1 MKDLMKKIAAW
12 SYLRLVIMLVTI
24 FGMFSLLVVQL
35 YDLQIINGS
44 YYNNEVKGTIVRDIV
59 LTAPRGNIYDRYGR
73 PLAVNVSAYTI
84 NLDPSVN
91 VQDLNSVL
99 TKLME
104 LLEANDIESEIEL
117 PISPSFPHVFLFDG
131 SPSQEKRWKRD
142 MGFDDDISA
151 NDAFYEMRQMFEI
164 DYDMDD
170 EDCVGLLALRA
181 ALYQKRFS
189 KYVPVTVATDVS
201 EKIITEIEEHQ
212 DLYPGVYVD
221 VVNMRSYPE
230 GELVSHLLGYTGKI
244 TEGEL
249 ATYQQYGYS
258 SNDIVGKDGIEK
270 SFELEL
276 NGTDG
281 IEYVEVDSLG
291 RRINTIE
298 DKTIAPVPGNNIFLT
313 IDIDLQRDAYNS
325 LETRLRNAQLNR
337 IQGSGSDSYGR
348 DQVFSSMI
356 NADTLHMDEVM
367 EHNDDSKQGMLR
379 KYILSVDEEAKKDL
393 SLARQILVDG
403 LERGK
408 VYYKDVFLAMCEQGV
423 IDCDESLKNRVD
435 SGSLGAL
442 EAVVIKMQ
450 DGTITPQMTALDP
463 CTGSVVITDVNS
475 GDVLAAATY
484 PSYDNNRLVNKMDN
498 DYYLRLQNDPTTP
511 LVYRP
516 FTEPRA
522 PGSTFKMITATAALE
537 EGIITPNTY
546 ITDLGEFTS
555 ANRPYA
561 HCWIDSSGATH
572 GSINVS
578 TALEVSCNYFFYEA
592 SYRMGNARTGETK
605 KGIETLNKY
614 MRAFGLDSPTGVE
627 IYELYDALKSYPS
640 NISGPEY
647 KRYIYTA
654 RNPDI
659 DESELRWTDGDTIR
673 TAIGQSFN
681 NYTSAMLSKYISV
694 IANGGTRYSLHFLNS
709 VRTSDGEVKQNYEPV
724 VEEELNISPKNLQA
738 IHYGMYKVVNGEH
751 GTLRNYFKDFPIKIG
766 AKSGTAQQ
774 SSLRSEHTTFVA
786 FAPYDKPEISVAV
799 IIPFGT
805 NDTGPAYQVGKDV
818 IYKYITKTGT
828 PETTSQNTAT
838 R

>member
-1 MKDLMKKIAAW
+1 MKNLIEKIANWA
-12 SYLRLVIMLVTI
+12 YTRIIIMYVTI
-24 FGMFSLLVVQL
+24 FAMFSVLVVQL
-35 YDLQIINGS
+35 YDLQITNGS
-44 YYNNEVKGTIVRDIV
+44 YYNNEVRGTIIRDIV

-73 PLAVNVSAYTI
+73 PLAVNTSAYTV

-91 VQDLNSVL
+91 VQDLNGVL
-99 TKLME
+99 TDLIDLLKDNNIE
-104 LLEANDIESEIEL
+104 LETKL
-117 PISPSFPHVFLFDG
+117 PISPDFPHVFLFDG
-131 SPSQEKRWKRD
+131 SPSLEKRWKRD
-142 MGFDDDISA
+142 MGFKDSVTA
-151 NDAFYEMRQMFEI
+151 NDAFYEMRKMFEI
-164 DYDMDD
+164 DYTLDD
-170 EDCVGLLALRA
+170 EECMDLLALRA

-189 KYVPVTVATDVS
+189 KYVPVTAASDVP
-201 EKIITEIEEHQ
+201 ENVITEIEEHQ
-212 DLYPGVYVD
+212 DIYPGVYID
-221 VVNMRSYPE
+221 VVTVREYPQ

-244 TEGEL
+244 TETEL
-249 ATYQQYGYS
+249 ATYQQYGYTQ
-258 SNDIVGKDGIEK
+258 NDIVGKDGIEK

-325 LETRLRNAQLNR
+325 LESRLRDAQLNR
-337 IQGSGSDSYGR
+337 INGSGKDSYGR
-348 DQVFSSMI
+348 AQVFSSMI

-367 EHNDDSKQGMLR
+367 ECNDNSRQGQLR
-379 KYILSVDEEAKKDL
+379 SYILSVDEEAKNDL
-393 SLARQILVDG
+393 SLARQILIDG
-403 LERGK
+403 LERGN
-408 VYYKDVFLAMCEQGV
+408 VSYKNVFLAMCQQGV
-423 IDCDESLKNRVD
+423 ITADENFQRRVEND
-435 SGSLGAL
+435 QIGSL

-450 DGTITPQMTALDP
+450 EGVITPQMTALDP
-463 CTGSVVITDVNS
+463 CTGSTVITDVNT
-475 GDVLAAATY
+475 GEVLAAATY

-498 DYYLRLQNDPTTP
+498 KYYLRLQNDPTTP

-537 EGIITPNTY
+537 EGIITPNSY
-546 ITDLGEFTS
+546 ITDLGEFTA
-555 ANRPYA
+555 ANKPYA
-561 HCWIDSSGATH
+561 HCWIDASGATH
-572 GSINVS
+572 GAINVS

-592 SYRMGNARTGETK
+592 SYRMGNARSGQTQ
-605 KGIETLNKY
+605 KGIDTLNKY

-647 KRYIYTA
+647 KKYIYTA

-659 DESELRWTDGDTIR
+659 DPTELRWTDGDTIR

-681 NYTSAMLSKYISV
+681 NYTSAMLSKYVSV
-694 IANGGTRYSLHFLNS
+694 IANGGTRYSMHFLDS
-709 VRTSDGEVKQNYEPV
+709 VRTSGGELKQQYEPV
-724 VEEELNISPKNLQA
+724 VEEKIEISKRNLQA
-738 IHYGMYKVVNGEH
+738 IHYGMLLVTQGSQ
-751 GTLRNYFKDFPIKIG
+751 GTLRKYFKDYPINVA
-766 AKSGTAQQ
+766 AKSGTAQE
-774 SSLRSEHTTFVA
+774 SKLRSEHTTFVA
-786 FAPYDKPEISVAV
+786 FAPYEKPEISVAV

-818 IYKYITKTGT
+818 IYKYITRSGT
-828 PETTSQNTAT
+828 PETATQNTAA